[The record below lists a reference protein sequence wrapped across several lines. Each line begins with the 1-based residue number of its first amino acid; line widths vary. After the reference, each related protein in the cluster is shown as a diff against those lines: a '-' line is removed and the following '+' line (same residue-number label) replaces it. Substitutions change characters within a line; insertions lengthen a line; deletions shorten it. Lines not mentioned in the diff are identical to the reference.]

1 MARAAILLALV
12 GLGAAPSSAFKSLQI
27 AQRYVRIEIDDAGG
41 SGWTPWCGGLLV
53 GARDPQSELQ
63 VLTASHCVTDLAGDL
78 HRRASLRFLRA
89 GGETV
94 FAPTQVAALAARATG
109 GGQARALA
117 MDYAFIPLSGT
128 KAGSTGLPL
137 DLRPRA
143 LGPGEP
149 VFVQSAYGKHV
160 CRITY
165 TCGTQVELNRCDI
178 PISRGVSGSPAWV
191 VRDGRPL
198 VAGLITQGEPLVRTA
213 TMTSY
218 TAVLG
223 KSSFLVADP
232 FIRDHDIARSAFVNR
247 YLGKT
252 GYRLP
257 RDREAP
263 HCQASSES
271 LLTSERLPI
280 GNLHVFVG
288 AAFGP
293 SGELISWDSS
303 LHQLCEAPAGS
314 TPACGPVDTKGHE
327 REGVRGVTWLTGQDY
342 LLRFDSGGALIVRRG
357 QGSTGWTVV
366 RSVAAKQDPASPQ
379 GAPLQ
384 AITNEVEGGFV
395 TSAGELVLFGEGG
408 LCVAEGTGCRLV
420 VRAGQHPRGDATFTV
435 RSAFE
440 MSPGKIFAV
449 GRDFGGQEK
458 PRCVIYERSPSGWSL
473 TRFCGGLGLEL
484 RGLNAAMPLRDGA
497 LVFSSSGAALF
508 VGPSLVAK
516 RLPVSGLLLTPIG
529 APSEFDDAIRAAG
542 WIVPGEIAAI
552 AGSDGAVHVMKVES
566 DATGVSGLRTDRC
579 VWKSD
584 LGLWLLAMDVR
595 ADRAAVVSQ
604 AGELNHLSWNNHTAL
619 ERFFS
624 KPFDG
629 QCT

>member
-1 MARAAILLALV
+1 MS
-12 GLGAAPSSAFKSLQI
+12 PQI
-27 AQRYVRIEIDDAGG
+27 AQRYVQIQIDDAGG
-41 SGWTPWCGGLLV
+41 SAWTPWCGGLLV

-63 VLTASHCVTDLAGDL
+63 VLTASHCVTELAGEL
-78 HRRASLRFLRA
+78 HRRASLRFLHA
-89 GGETV
+89 GAETV
-94 FAPTQVAALAARATG
+94 FAPAQVVALAARATG

-117 MDYAFIPLSGT
+117 MDYAFIPLGGT
-128 KAGSTGLPL
+128 AAGSTGLPL

-143 LGPGEP
+143 LGRGEP
-149 VFVQSAYGKHV
+149 VFVRSSFGEHV
-160 CRITY
+160 CHITY
-165 TCGTQVELNRCDI
+165 TCGTQVELSRCNV

-198 VAGLITQGEPLVRTA
+198 VGGLITQGEPLVRTA
-213 TMTSY
+213 TITSY
-218 TAVLG
+218 TAVLA
-223 KSSFLVADP
+223 KSSFLFADP
-232 FIRDHDIARSAFVNR
+232 SIRDHDKARSAFVHR
-247 YLGKT
+247 YLGKI

-280 GNLHVFVG
+280 GDPHMFVG

-303 LHQLCEAPAGS
+303 LHQLCNVPPGSAP
-314 TPACGPVDTKGHE
+314 TCGPVDIKSHG

-342 LLRFDSGGALIVRRG
+342 LLRFDKGGALVVHNG
-357 QGSTGWTVV
+357 PGGVGWTVV
-366 RSVAAKQDPASPQ
+366 RSVAASDDPASFQ
-379 GAPLQ
+379 GTSLHSL
-384 AITNEVEGGFV
+384 TNEVEGGFL

-408 LCVAEGTGCRLV
+408 LCVAEGSGCRLV
-420 VRAGQHPRGDATFTV
+420 VRPGPHPRGDAAFTV

-440 MSPGKIFAV
+440 MAPGRILAV
-449 GRDFGGQEK
+449 GRDFGGQDK

-473 TRFCGGLGLEL
+473 TRFCGGLDLEL
-484 RGLNAAMPLRDGA
+484 RGLNAVMPLRDGA

-508 VGPSLVAK
+508 VGPSLIAR

-529 APSEFDDAIRAAG
+529 APNEFDDAIRAAG
-542 WIVPGEIAAI
+542 WIVPGKIAAI
-552 AGSDGAVHVMKVES
+552 AGSDGAVHVMNVES
-566 DATGVSGLRTDRC
+566 DAMGVSGLRTDRC

-595 ADRAAVVSQ
+595 SDRAAVVSQ
-604 AGELNHLSWNNHTAL
+604 AGELNHLSWNGPATIK
-619 ERFFS
+619 RFFN